1 MNLSG
6 QKSRLTGLTRQ
17 LSLDWAET
25 KSHWSDDRSREFESR
40 HLVELFASVERA
52 GLMLDKLEA
61 LLGKVRSDCE

>member
-17 LSLDWAET
+17 LSLDWTET

-52 GLMLDKLEA
+52 ALMLDKLEI
-61 LLGKVRSDCE
+61 LLTKVRSDCE